1 MTAALRTFVMSC
13 AGQFIFLLA
22 GLPALLRTGQVDLL
36 GWVWPALILVMV
48 AAVIRMRRS
57 TFHAVWIGAGSL
69 GTVILFSSLAMGRL
83 PGHVEIAW
91 LSLIVILAVGA
102 GLSLPRRRRMGL
114 LLIGMA
120 GLACWLSAE
129 PPIKPTKER
138 PVLAVISALP
148 LFWRDGDGGIQSQS
162 DAPIIKILRQRF
174 DVRPIDSPLSPGMQG
189 AKAVLL
195 AQPRGLSDAE
205 LSSLDD
211 WVRRGGNMVL
221 LADPL
226 LRWPS
231 SLPLGDRRRAPAV
244 TMLAPLLA
252 RWGVALLPPSSTGE
266 ERQMLA
272 DGRLLTTMAASS
284 FAVRDPSNCR
294 VGQNALIAHCNLGR
308 GQAVLVADADL
319 IDDRLW
325 LVDEAAPLNMRE
337 WSADTPGFLVEQLGG
352 GPVDSR
358 SWLKSVATL
367 TLALRWSIIAG
378 IIWAIMGSVVS
389 LGCLRGF
396 VDRSFGRRQAFAQLD
411 RE

>member
-1 MTAALRTFVMSC
+1 
-13 AGQFIFLLA
+13 
-22 GLPALLRTGQVDLL
+22 
-36 GWVWPALILVMV
+36 
-48 AAVIRMRRS
+48 
-57 TFHAVWIGAGSL
+57 
-69 GTVILFSSLAMGRL
+69 
-83 PGHVEIAW
+83 
-91 LSLIVILAVGA
+91 
-102 GLSLPRRRRMGL
+102 
-114 LLIGMA
+114 
-120 GLACWLSAE
+120 
-129 PPIKPTKER
+129 
-138 PVLAVISALP
+138 
-148 LFWRDGDGGIQSQS
+148 
-162 DAPIIKILRQRF
+162 
-174 DVRPIDSPLSPGMQG
+174 
-189 AKAVLL
+189 
-195 AQPRGLSDAE
+195 
-205 LSSLDD
+205 
-211 WVRRGGNMVL
+211 
-221 LADPL
+221 
-226 LRWPS
+226 
-231 SLPLGDRRRAPAV
+231 
-244 TMLAPLLA
+244 
-252 RWGVALLPPSSTGE
+252 
-266 ERQMLA
+266 MLA